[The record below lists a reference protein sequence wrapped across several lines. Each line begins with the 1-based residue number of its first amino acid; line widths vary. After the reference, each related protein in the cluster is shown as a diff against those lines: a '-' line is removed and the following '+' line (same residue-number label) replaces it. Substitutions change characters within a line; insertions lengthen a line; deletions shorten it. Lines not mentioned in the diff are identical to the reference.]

1 MIAAGTTGKSGQLF
15 RHLLSGRTP
24 YKPCRKPGSQ
34 PARGI
39 VVLKQDNRP
48 FSRRFGYRGPEAEI
62 TVREDAPE
70 TLRQAIVSIAEGLGL
85 SPSNMRLGAC
95 NVLRK
100 LPDSNNWS
108 EYPNVFY
115 EVQSLIENSPWHKV
129 YDIAEEFHDRL
140 HHGNPERGR
149 EFQET
154 LNEVFREDGIG
165 WAMEDGRI
173 VVRGSEAFSAVP
185 KQAIEMLQ
193 QAGRLT
199 AAGEIHEAIQDLSR
213 RPTPDKTGC
222 IQHAMAA
229 LECVARDVTGQP
241 SKTLGKIIADHRA
254 RLNIPRPL
262 DEALEKLWGYAS
274 ETGRHLREGREPSFE
289 DAELVV
295 TVSAAVSIYLTRSNA
310 T

>member
-1 MIAAGTTGKSGQLF
+1 
-15 RHLLSGRTP
+15 
-24 YKPCRKPGSQ
+24 
-34 PARGI
+34 
-39 VVLKQDNRP
+39 
-48 FSRRFGYRGPEAEI
+48 
-62 TVREDAPE
+62 
-70 TLRQAIVSIAEGLGL
+70 
-85 SPSNMRLGAC
+85 MRLGAC
-95 NVLRK
+95 SVLRT

-115 EVQSLIENSPWHKV
+115 EVQGLIESCPWHKV

-140 HHGNPERGR
+140 SSKGRGR
-149 EFQET
+149 DFEEA

-165 WAMEDGRI
+165 WSMEDGRI

-185 KQAIEMLQ
+185 KQAIQMLRE
-193 QAGRLT
+193 AGRLT

-213 RPTPDKTGC
+213 RPNPDKTGS

-229 LECVARDVTGQP
+229 LECVARDVAGQP
-241 SKTLGKIIADHRA
+241 GKTLGKIISDHCA
-254 RLNIPRPL
+254 KLNIPRPL
-262 DEALEKLWGYAS
+262 DGALEKLWGYAS

-295 TVSAAVSIYLTRSNA
+295 TVSAAVSIYLTRSHN

>member
-1 MIAAGTTGKSGQLF
+1 LQ
-15 RHLLSGRTP
+15 
-24 YKPCRKPGSQ
+24 
-34 PARGI
+34 
-39 VVLKQDNRP
+39 QDDRP
-48 FSRRFGYRGPEAEI
+48 FSRRFGYRGPEQEI
-62 TVREDAPE
+62 TIREDAPE
-70 TLRQAIVSIAEGLGL
+70 TLRQAIVSIAKDLGL

-95 NVLRK
+95 SILRK

-115 EVQSLIENSPWHKV
+115 EVQGLIESCPWHKV
-129 YDIAEEFHDRL
+129 YDIAEEFYDRL
-140 HHGNPERGR
+140 RSEGRGR
-149 EFQET
+149 DFEEA

-173 VVRGSEAFSAVP
+173 VARGSEAFSAVP
-185 KQAIEMLQ
+185 KQAIQMLQ
-193 QAGRLT
+193 EAGRLT

-213 RPTPDKTGC
+213 RPNPDKTGS

-229 LECVARDVTGQP
+229 LECVARDVAGQP
-241 SKTLGKIIADHRA
+241 GKTLGKIISDHCA
-254 RLNIPRPL
+254 KLNIPRPL
-262 DEALEKLWGYAS
+262 DDALEKLWGYAC

-295 TVSAAVSIYLTRSNA
+295 TVSAAVSIYLTRSHN